1 MLPFMILGIALF
13 VAMLLAA
20 NWYSTA
26 DSKVILKA
34 LKWTVIGI
42 LTLAAAYFIF
52 TGRLAWAFV
61 ALPALLP
68 WFFRARAVM
77 RAAKAFS
84 RMTGMG
90 ASAPS
95 GKTSDVETPTL
106 RMSLDH
112 DSGEMTG
119 EVLSGAYTGR
129 HVEHLGEGELVELL
143 RTCWTEDSEAARILE
158 TFLDR
163 KYPAWRGSEQAN
175 AEGQSSQSSGPEM
188 AREEALRV
196 LGLEDGA
203 SDDLIKE
210 AHRRLIGG
218 LHPDHGGS
226 DYLAAKI
233 NEAKE
238 ILLGRDK

>member
-1 MLPFMILGIALF
+1 VLPFMILGVALF

-26 DSKVILKA
+26 DTKMILKA
-34 LKWTVIGI
+34 LKWGVIGI
-42 LTLAAAYFIF
+42 ISVAAVYFIF
-52 TGRLAWAFV
+52 TGRLAWAFM

-68 WFFRARAVM
+68 WFFRVRAVM

-84 RMTGMG
+84 RMTGVG
-90 ASAPS
+90 ANASS
-95 GKTSDVETPTL
+95 GQTSDVETPSL

-112 DSGEMTG
+112 DSGEMSG
-119 EVLSGAYTGR
+119 EVLSGAYAGR
-129 HVEHLGEGELVELL
+129 RVEHLNEGELVELL
-143 RTCWTEDSEAARILE
+143 RTCWTDDSEAARLLE

-163 KYPAWRGSEQAN
+163 KYPSWRGSEQAN
-175 AEGQSSQSSGPEM
+175 PDGQGSHPSGPQM
-188 AREEALRV
+188 GREEALRV

-238 ILLGRDK
+238 TLLGDR